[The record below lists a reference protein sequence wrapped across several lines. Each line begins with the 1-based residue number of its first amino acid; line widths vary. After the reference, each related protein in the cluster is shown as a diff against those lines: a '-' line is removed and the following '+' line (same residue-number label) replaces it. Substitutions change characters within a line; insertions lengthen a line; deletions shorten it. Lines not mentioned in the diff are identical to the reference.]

1 MITAHP
7 SSGPRGGGNKKVFKK
22 REFGSIFLLF
32 FYLSFFSF
40 FLFFT
45 FFVPGSVF
53 FLYVPSYSSTANNY
67 NITLVLLDRAEQER
81 AKEIHVM
88 YAVTSK
94 TKPWFLEMIT
104 EHQKKKK
111 KKRSARPHLTQMY
124 VTARRS
130 GISQIHVCGLNVGW
144 VGWGRQCVRQCVCVA
159 LNVTYVHVVSNAC
172 CCCLPRVT
180 HIQA

>member
-111 KKRSARPHLTQMY
+111 KKKIRPASSDSDVCNGPPQRDIADPR
-124 VTARRS
+124 VW
-130 GISQIHVCGLNVGW
+130 VECGLGW
-144 VGWGRQCVRQCVCVA
+144 VGAAVRAAVRVCCVKCYIC
-159 LNVTYVHVVSNAC
+159 TCSK
-172 CCCLPRVT
+172 
-180 HIQA
+180 